1 MRYSVV
7 IADGKQFAGFGRSH
21 VGVINGK
28 LIQADSFS
36 QLKRAAS
43 IEANKENKV
52 EDTLYFLRV
61 PGLEPI
67 VFHRRNKKSPDG
79 TIKRGRWE

>member
-7 IADGKQFAGFGRSH
+7 IDGKHFAGLGRSH
-21 VGVINGK
+21 IGVVNGK

-52 EDTLYFLRV
+52 EDTLYFLRT
-61 PGLEPI
+61 PGFEPI
-67 VFHRRNKKSPDG
+67 VFRRRNKKSPDG
-79 TIKRGRWE
+79 TIKRGQWE

>member
-7 IADGKQFAGFGRSH
+7 IDGKQFAGLGRSH
-21 VGVINGK
+21 VGVVNGK

-36 QLKRAAS
+36 QLKRTAS

-52 EDTLYFLRV
+52 EDTLYLLGL
-61 PGLEPI
+61 PGVEPI
-67 VFHRRNKKSPDG
+67 VFRRRNKKSPDG
-79 TIKRGRWE
+79 TIKRGQWE

>member
-52 EDTLYFLRV
+52 EDTLYFYVYQVLNQLCFTGV
-61 PGLEPI
+61 I
-67 VFHRRNKKSPDG
+67 RRALMVQ
-79 TIKRGRWE
+79 